1 MKQQTIILSLLLV
14 VFLVFTG
21 FTGGDE
27 KADKVLKGSKAKM
40 ETLKD
45 FSAEILYEI
54 SSPRSR
60 SISKT
65 LKVKY
70 KKENKYVIL
79 MEDQEIYCDG
89 TKLWLY
95 IPDEEVTILN
105 YDPEDELMSL
115 ETILGVY
122 EANSVSRYDG
132 MEKVHGV
139 NCHKIFLAVKD
150 ASLDYNQAMVWVNS
164 STQLL
169 EKVSLIDRKQ
179 TQTTYELSNIKT
191 NMGMPDSDFRFDH
204 KKYPDIPVYD
214 ETE

>member
-1 MKQQTIILSLLLV
+1 MKQQTIILSLLLT
-14 VFLVFTG
+14 VFLLITG

-54 SSPRSR
+54 NSPRTR

-89 TKLWLY
+89 TRLWLF
-95 IPDEEVTILN
+95 IPGEEVTILD
-105 YDPEDELMSL
+105 YDPEEELMSL

-122 EANSVSRYDG
+122 EANSTARYDG
-132 MEKVHGV
+132 LEKIHGA
-139 NCHKIFLAVKD
+139 NCHKIFLAVK
-150 ASLDYNQAMVWVNS
+150 VWIS
-164 STQLL
+164 GL
-169 EKVSLIDRKQ
+169 
-179 TQTTYELSNIKT
+179 
-191 NMGMPDSDFRFDH
+191 
-204 KKYPDIPVYD
+204 
-214 ETE
+214 